1 MVNWFL
7 VVLSVLSLLTLLLVL
22 LMLPCLIIVI
32 VIIVIIAVFGSRCLV
47 CTGNNDMNA
56 EGLPNMYYSVR
67 FYFWSLSVPSL
78 ITV

>member
-1 MVNWFL
+1 MVNWCL

-56 EGLPNMYYSVR
+56 EGYRTCIILFVSIFGHYQYLR
-67 FYFWSLSVPSL
+67 
-78 ITV
+78 